1 MFSHVEEDSEYEE
14 YREHPQ
20 PVQLP

>member
-14 YREHPQ
+14 YREHS
-20 PVQLP
+20 